1 MTESPYQSPELQRLM
16 RQVQQTQAATANPP
30 LQPVPPV
37 AQQRKH
43 IKAPQLAKMGAA
55 FAGLCIGGS
64 FWIIGGRFT
73 IDGIMWCINWLLMFL
88 SVPFQISLPLP
99 WFVYFYLSPIPIL
112 FSVVEWNTSIR
123 QMTLALFCVWLIV
136 SGMDIL
142 STFIGLGIPS
152 TGASQVAQWFHAST
166 PAKGVSAAFLTFWPE
181 WLIRRM
187 VKILRQELSL

>member
-16 RQVQQTQAATANPP
+16 QQVENSYAVPASPSLPTASSATH
-30 LQPVPPV
+30 
-37 AQQRKH
+37 QRKH
-43 IKAPQLAKMGAA
+43 IKAPQLAKIGAA

-88 SVPFQISLPLP
+88 SVPLQISLPLP

-123 QMTLALFCVWLIV
+123 QMTVALFCVWLIV

-152 TGASQVAQWFHAST
+152 TNASQVTQWFHAST